1 MTSPLERAFEEIS
14 ALPKSELDWVAQ
26 LPLDTLRDEREWDRQ
41 FAESQA
47 MLDSLGKKHWPNMR
61 LDAPENCESIR
72 CSPISPR
79 TSRPAMKG
87 CRRTSGRMC
96 AASQA

>member
-1 MTSPLERAFEEIS
+1 MTSLLEQAFEET
-14 ALPKSELDWVAQ
+14 AVLPESELDWVAQ
-26 LPLDTLRDEREWDRQ
+26 LLLDTLRDEREWDRQ

-79 TSRPAMKG
+79 TSGPAMKS
-87 CRRTSGRMC
+87 CRGTPGRMC